1 MGETVNKD
9 ISKNLSGKYSQQN
22 FDLTKQFAADTLNTT
37 LKKKSDKNVIW
48 FTSEQFPNRR
58 INRNT
63 LRKII
68 ISTKK
73 TKI

>member
-37 LKKKSDKNVIW
+37 LKKKSDKNVI
-48 FTSEQFPNRR
+48 
-58 INRNT
+58 
-63 LRKII
+63 
-68 ISTKK
+68 
-73 TKI
+73 